1 MMKELLNAIDAIIV
15 SPFKH
20 RTTILEEPKE
30 PGYPTTSIIKVGK
43 ALLYK
48 FEADELDIFPYFN
61 KALPFL
67 NSMCDY
73 IIFYPYEN
81 VMFVFLCELKTKK
94 VSHSSKQVEAAKLL
108 AEFILKM
115 AERQLNFKRFQ
126 VEYRALIFSTSSK
139 RRFST
144 SRKGVYSEYPASQLK
159 YKHLKAGRSCYL
171 DHHCY

>member
-1 MMKELLNAIDAIIV
+1 MMKELLNAIDTIIV
-15 SPFKH
+15 SRFKH

-67 NSMCDY
+67 NSMCDN

-81 VMFVFLCELKTKK
+81 VMFV
-94 VSHSSKQVEAAKLL
+94 
-108 AEFILKM
+108 M
-115 AERQLNFKRFQ
+115 
-126 VEYRALIFSTSSK
+126 
-139 RRFST
+139 
-144 SRKGVYSEYPASQLK
+144 
-159 YKHLKAGRSCYL
+159 
-171 DHHCY
+171 

>member
-30 PGYPTTSIIKVGK
+30 PGYPTTSIIK
-43 ALLYK
+43 
-48 FEADELDIFPYFN
+48 
-61 KALPFL
+61 

>member
-1 MMKELLNAIDAIIV
+1 MKELLNVIDTIIV
-15 SPFKH
+15 SRFKQKP
-20 RTTILEEPKE
+20 TLLEEPKA
-30 PGYPTTSIIKVGK
+30 PGYPTTPIIKVGK

-48 FEADELDIFPYFN
+48 FEPDELDLFPYFN
-61 KALPFL
+61 KAVPFL
-67 NSMCDY
+67 NSLCDY

-81 VMFVFLCELKTKK
+81 ILFVFLCELKTKK
-94 VSHSSKQVEAAKLL
+94 VSHSSKQVESAKLL

-115 AERQLNFKRFQ
+115 AERQLNFKHFQ
-126 VEYRALIFSTSSK
+126 VEYRALIFSTYSK

-144 SRKGVYSEYPASQLK
+144 SRKGVYSQYPASHLK

>member
-1 MMKELLNAIDAIIV
+1 MKELLNTIDAIIV
-15 SPFKH
+15 SRFKQ
-20 RTTILEEPKE
+20 RAAILEEPKE
-30 PGYPTTSIIKVGK
+30 PGYPTTSIIKAGK

-48 FEADELDIFPYFN
+48 FEDEELDIFPYFN
-61 KALPFL
+61 KAVPFL

-94 VSHSSKQVEAAKLL
+94 VTHSSKQVESAKLL
-108 AEFILKM
+108 AEFIVKM
-115 AERQLNFKRFQ
+115 AERQLNFKSFQ

-139 RRFST
+139 RKFST
-144 SRKGVYSEYPASQLK
+144 SRKGDYSQYSASKLK

>member
-1 MMKELLNAIDAIIV
+1 MKELLNVIDTIIM
-15 SPFKH
+15 SKFKQKAA
-20 RTTILEEPKE
+20 ILEEPKE

-48 FEADELDIFPYFN
+48 FEAGDIFPYFN
-61 KALPFL
+61 KAVPFL

-94 VSHSSKQVEAAKLL
+94 VNHSSTQVEAAKLL

-115 AERQLNFKRFQ
+115 AARQLNFKHFH
-126 VEYRALIFSTSSK
+126 VEYRALIFSTYSK

-144 SRKGVYSEYPASQLK
+144 SRKGVYSQYPASKLK
-159 YKHLKAGRSCYL
+159 YKHLKAGRTCYL

>member
-1 MMKELLNAIDAIIV
+1 MKELLNAIDTIIV
-15 SPFKH
+15 SRFKQKSI
-20 RTTILEEPKE
+20 ILEEPKQVD
-30 PGYPTTSIIKVGK
+30 YPTTSIIKVGK

-61 KALPFL
+61 KGMPFL

-94 VSHSSKQVEAAKLL
+94 LTHSSKQVKAAKLL
-108 AEFILKM
+108 ADFLLKM
-115 AERQLNFKRFQ
+115 AERQLNFKHFQ
-126 VEYRALIFSTSSK
+126 VEYRALIFSTSTK

-144 SRKGVYSEYPASQLK
+144 SRKSAYSQYPASKLK